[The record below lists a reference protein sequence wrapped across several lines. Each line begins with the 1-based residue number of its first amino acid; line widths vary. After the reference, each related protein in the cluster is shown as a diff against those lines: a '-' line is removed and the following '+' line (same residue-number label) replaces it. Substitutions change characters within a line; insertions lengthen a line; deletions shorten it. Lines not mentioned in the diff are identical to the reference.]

1 MTSDAS
7 PAASGSTRLSR
18 LLRLGRPALIGVAV
32 AWAVV
37 LVMMLTHTLFVS
49 HDSLSNYSHVW
60 WVADQ
65 LRGGQ
70 GLPFRMP
77 VLGHGEALT
86 FPYGFLPWVVGG
98 LLALVLGDWA
108 VTLLIVLGFVAVVA
122 TMFWALP
129 EIRHGW
135 WAVAALINP
144 TLVMA
149 PIIGQL
155 PFLWATAFFFAA
167 MGCWR
172 RDKRLLAV
180 VLAAIAQATH
190 PAILIP
196 IALIVVALR
205 LPWERNKRALVI
217 DYGVSLLISL
227 PAVYLVFDSPVMEDT
242 SLATKVAN
250 FAATLAVRLF
260 VVLAPMGLAALKH
273 WGIDRLPK
281 PLVKRGIEPYAL
293 AAVAIAIILNVV
305 FLRPF
310 EMTWAWAGLARHP
323 DRTLA
328 NYAKSSEFQPG
339 LTYRV
344 LRAGDGKVGMYQLLK
359 AGGRLD
365 SEFFPESIGRR
376 SFSSTEQYSTF
387 LRKRRVDTV
396 ILFANYDARWRTN
409 EHAMLGELAAAH
421 MCTSTQVGVTAVE
434 HYARFDVYAIQRDC

>member
-1 MTSDAS
+1 MTADAS
-7 PAASGSTRLSR
+7 PETLGGSR
-18 LLRLGRPALIGVAV
+18 LQRVIRLGRPALIAVAIAWVAV
-32 AWAVV
+32 LGVI
-37 LVMMLTHTLFVS
+37 LSHTLFVS

-65 LRGGQ
+65 LRTGQ

-86 FPYGFLPWVVGG
+86 FPYGFLPWLVGG
-98 LLALVLGDWA
+98 ILALALGDWA

-122 TMFWALP
+122 AMFWALP

-135 WAVAALINP
+135 WAVAALVNP

-155 PFLWATAFFFAA
+155 PFLWATAFLFAA
-167 MGCWR
+167 IGCWR
-172 RDKRLLAV
+172 RDKRIAAVLLVAV
-180 VLAAIAQATH
+180 SQATH

-196 IALIVVALR
+196 IAMIVVAVWF
-205 LPWERNKRALVI
+205 PWERSKRALLI
-217 DYGVSLLISL
+217 GYGISLVVCL

-242 SLATKVAN
+242 SLATKLVN

-260 VVLAPMGLAALKH
+260 VVAGPLGLAALKH
-273 WGIDRLPK
+273 WGADWLPK
-281 PLVKRGIEPYAL
+281 RFLRRGIEPFAL
-293 AAVAIAIILNVV
+293 GAVALAIILNVA

-323 DRTLA
+323 DRTLSD
-328 NYAKSSEFQPG
+328 YAKSSDFTPG
-339 LTYRV
+339 LTYRI
-344 LRAGDGKVGMYQLLK
+344 LRAGDGKVGMYQVLK

-376 SFSSTEQYSTF
+376 SFATVEAYSAF
-387 LRKRRVDTV
+387 LRKRRVDSV
-396 ILFANYDARWRTN
+396 ILFNNYDARWRTN
-409 EHAMLGELAAAH
+409 EHAMLEEL
-421 MCTSTQVGVTAVE
+421 TSIHQCSATQVGVTAEE
-434 HYARFDVYAIQRDC
+434 HTDRFDVYKVQRTC